1 MYYLMTRSEEYLEE
15 LTNILKEKL
24 EKDEQFRYH
33 DDDYFECVAN
43 FALQKGAKVN
53 EIIQNYF
60 LEGYLFHTF
69 NGAFETSISEN
80 GLILENKPWSLT
92 ELEEIRT
99 IFSNHGKQNI
109 FGLYQG
115 EQKTPIYLSETIASS
130 AYYAVSSPS
139 WFLHFTTG
147 GMERNHY
154 DKEAFRNRD
163 YESCLQNVEKLIKD
177 NHLDVLEA
185 QKVLDF
191 FEKYYQIFKN
201 DNPSILLVPRANF
214 LNDEIPER
222 NLEETDIAYLKRIKN
237 TLASKH
243 LTVKENISP
252 NQILIINYNPNK
264 TLKKDS

>member
-1 MYYLMTRSEEYLEE
+1 
-15 LTNILKEKL
+15 
-24 EKDEQFRYH
+24 
-33 DDDYFECVAN
+33 
-43 FALQKGAKVN
+43 
-53 EIIQNYF
+53 
-60 LEGYLFHTF
+60 
-69 NGAFETSISEN
+69 
-80 GLILENKPWSLT
+80 
-92 ELEEIRT
+92 
-99 IFSNHGKQNI
+99 
-109 FGLYQG
+109 
-115 EQKTPIYLSETIASS
+115 
-130 AYYAVSSPS
+130 
-139 WFLHFTTG
+139 
-147 GMERNHY
+147 MERNHY

-163 YESCLQNVEKLIKD
+163 YESCLHNVEKLIKD

-252 NQILIINYNPNK
+252 NQILIINYDPNK

>member
-1 MYYLMTRSEEYLEE
+1 MYYLMTRSEEHLEE

-24 EKDEQFRYH
+24 ETDEQFRYH
-33 DDDYFECVAN
+33 DDEYFEFVTN
-43 FALQKGAKVN
+43 FALQKGVNVN

-69 NGAFETSISEN
+69 NGAFETSISKN

-92 ELEEIRT
+92 ELEEIRM
-99 IFSNHGKQNI
+99 IFSKHGKQNI

-163 YESCLQNVEKLIKD
+163 YESCLHNVEKLIRD

-201 DNPSILLVPRANF
+201 ENSSVLLVPRANF
-214 LNDEIPER
+214 LDDKIPER
-222 NLEETDIAYLKRIKN
+222 NSEESDITYLKRVKN

-252 NQILIINYNPNK
+252 DQILIINYNPKK
-264 TLKKDS
+264 TLKKDN